1 MKRAAAHSLAPAFAV
16 LLLLALPA
24 MTPAG
29 ATTITIMNANVGIV
43 GFNDPTPVAPVA
55 GNAGTTLGQQ
65 RLNVFMAAA
74 AYWSN
79 RLSSSVPITVAAQMV
94 PLQCSPT
101 SALLGSAGPTDFSSD
116 FTNAPGARAATW
128 YPTALANA
136 LSSADQNGTS
146 PEIEAQFNT
155 RLDNVPT
162 CLGGIHWDYSI
173 GGTAPA
179 NTLPFYQTVLHELAH
194 GLGFL
199 TVVDLTTGALA
210 QGDTGPPQD
219 DIFELF
225 LEDHS
230 TGKTWGQMTN
240 SQRATSA
247 KDTGDLHWVGPH
259 VVAASSLLSA
269 GRHPSGHVQMYAPS
283 SLQIGSSVSHWDT
296 AVTPDELLEP
306 FATANPHDLLTSHLL
321 NDIGWTL
328 QTPGSCVAGADT
340 ACVQSGRFEIKVSW
354 ETSTGTGIGNLMSFG
369 GQQAENGESSFWWFF
384 SPANFEMGVKV
395 LNACAVNNSFWVY
408 TSGLTDQGWTVHV
421 RDTTTGATQT
431 YSNALGHLSSTFAD
445 TSAFSCP

>member
-1 MKRAAAHSLAPAFAV
+1 MRRAAAIPTVLAM
-16 LLLLALPA
+16 LWLAGV
-24 MTPAG
+24 PAG
-29 ATTITIMNANVGIV
+29 ATTITIMNANTAGI
-43 GFNDPTPVAPVA
+43 GFNDPTPAVPVA

-79 RLSSSVPITVAAQMV
+79 RLTSSVPITVMAQMV
-94 PLQCSPT
+94 PLDCTPI
-101 SALLGSAGPTDFSSD
+101 SALLGFAGPTNFFSD
-116 FTNAPGARAATW
+116 FTDAPGVRAATW
-128 YPTALANA
+128 YPSALANTLA
-136 LSSADQNGTS
+136 SSDQDDTS

-162 CLGGIHWDYSI
+162 CLGGIRWDYSM

-179 NTLPFYQTVLHELAH
+179 HTLPFYQTVLHELAH

-210 QGDTGPPQD
+210 LGQD
-219 DIFELF
+219 DVFELF

-230 TGKTWGQMTN
+230 TGKTWGQMTD
-240 SQRATSA
+240 SQRVTSA
-247 KDTGDLHWVGPH
+247 KDTGDLHWTGPH
-259 VVAASSLLSA
+259 VVAASPALSA
-269 GRHPSGHVQMYAPS
+269 GRHPSGHVQMYAPKP
-283 SLQIGSSVSHWDT
+283 LQLGSSVAHWDT

-306 FATANPHDLLTSHLL
+306 FATTDPHDLLTTHLL

-328 QTPGSCVAGADT
+328 QTPGACVAGAGT
-340 ACVQSGRFEIKVSW
+340 ACVQSGRFEVKVDW
-354 ETSTGTGIGNLMSFG
+354 ETAAATGTGKVMSFG
-369 GQQAENGESSFWWFF
+369 GQQAENDESSFWWFF
-384 SPANFEMGVKV
+384 SPTNFEMGVKV
-395 LNACAVNNSFWVY
+395 LNACAVNDSFWVY

-421 RDTTTGATQT
+421 RDTATGATQT

-445 TSAFSCP
+445 TGAFSCP

>member
-1 MKRAAAHSLAPAFAV
+1 MKRAVAHLLASGFGL
-16 LLLLALPA
+16 LLLLAA
-24 MTPAG
+24 APAG
-29 ATTITIMNANVGIV
+29 ATTITIMNANTGLV

-65 RLNVFMAAA
+65 RLNIFIAAA

-79 RLSSSVPITVAAQMV
+79 RLASSVNITVNAQMV
-94 PLQCSPT
+94 PLTCTST
-101 SALLGSAGPTDFSSD
+101 SALLGSAGPTDFWSD
-116 FTNAPGARAATW
+116 FTNAPLPATW
-128 YPTALANA
+128 YPSALANA
-136 LSSADQNGTS
+136 LAAADQDTGT
-146 PEIEAQFNT
+146 PEIAAQFNT

-173 GGTAPA
+173 GGAAVPH
-179 NTLPFYQTVLHELAH
+179 TLPFYQTVLHELAH

-210 QGDTGPPQD
+210 QGQTGPPQD
-219 DIFELF
+219 DVFELF

-230 TGKTWGQMTN
+230 TGKTWGTMTN
-240 SQRATSA
+240 LERKTSA
-247 KDTGDLHWVGPH
+247 KDTGDLHWTGPH
-259 VVAASSLLSA
+259 VVAASSVLSA

-283 SLQIGSSVSHWDT
+283 SLELGSSVAHWDT
-296 AVTPDELLEP
+296 VLTPDELLEP
-306 FATANPHDLLTSHLL
+306 FATLNPKDELTTHLL

-328 QTPGSCVAGADT
+328 QTPALCVEGADT
-340 ACVQSGRFEIKVSW
+340 ACLQSGRFEVKVTW
-354 ETSTGTGIGNLMSFG
+354 ETATNTGAAQVMSFSG
-369 GQQAENGESSFWWFF
+369 PRAENDESVFWWFF
-384 SPANFEMGVKV
+384 SPTNFELGVKV
-395 LNACAVNNSFWVY
+395 LKACSLTNTFWVF

-421 RDTTTGATQT
+421 RDTTTGATQI